1 MKDGCMH
8 MYKIAIFFKRDFSF
22 ALGSYCENALFLH
35 GVSRSGEKEKKPIS
49 YLVIVLSLYKP
60 LGGGEHQLQSLFNQH
75 VDSCM
80 GRVGIMIRV

>member
-60 LGGGEHQLQSLFNQH
+60 LGGGGSTNCNRCSTNMLIVVWGE
-75 VDSCM
+75 
-80 GRVGIMIRV
+80 

>member
-35 GVSRSGEKEKKPIS
+35 GVSRSGEKEKKTNLIFGHCF
-49 YLVIVLSLYKP
+49 VTI
-60 LGGGEHQLQSLFNQH
+60 
-75 VDSCM
+75 
-80 GRVGIMIRV
+80 